1 MKLIVALFAIFF
13 VASPAIANEDPLALQ
28 KKYGSEMQ
36 LVRSIWMALFEYEVE
51 NGRFPESLIT
61 LVTAKSMK
69 AEALHIK
76 LEDGAVQI
84 PAYYPGRSSSG
95 DPDTVIVAYNLP
107 ALDHRIVATVQG
119 VIKIEEKPKMPNK
132 AEMATPRK
140 PSN

>member
-1 MKLIVALFAIFF
+1 
-13 VASPAIANEDPLALQ
+13 
-28 KKYGSEMQ
+28 
-36 LVRSIWMALFEYEVE
+36 
-51 NGRFPESLIT
+51 
-61 LVTAKSMK
+61 MK

-107 ALDHRIVATVQG
+107 DLDHRIVATVQG

-132 AEMATPRK
+132 AEMAEMATPRK